1 MKKKYLSCI
10 MAFVMSFAVLSGC
23 GDISLGKGG
32 ADTKEEEDDSEEESE
47 DEDST
52 EEPEEVAEE
61 TDEEDKDS
69 TEFQKGQVAGPDS
82 QWDGSFVDKYGVKFY
97 AGMTIKELQ
106 DQGCA
111 VSYHYRGSEIED
123 ILKAMDE
130 MYVPPFGDDMGS
142 GPDCLD
148 IWVNVDGEYLES
160 DFSED
165 CWIYNPYPYAVPF
178 NECIIGQLLA
188 STKNLP
194 EVFFQDGDSEVYPE
208 EVRSFMDITP
218 IEKDD
223 SEIYTFDKFYV
234 DLDFYDGSLSGTINS
249 GVYAYYWY
257 SDEFVDEY
265 FAPYYPMVLGHE
277 HLSKEVDTSLDTLD
291 FEMSGESYSLDMS
304 LFTSIESSYIHYYE
318 ESDYISEIYIEGEDA
333 YGDHIIFWIEDNSYN
348 SYWGVHEGAMGDGV
362 QASNGEVIDYNY
374 ADFAYLTLKGNSNI
388 QFMLYVTD
396 GDDPD
401 HLLEMKDFV
410 ESYISVKD

>member
-61 TDEEDKDS
+61 TDKEDKDS

-130 MYVPPFGDDMGS
+130 MYVPPYDDDMGS

-194 EVFFQDGDSEVYPE
+194 EVFFQDGDS
-208 EVRSFMDITP
+208 
-218 IEKDD
+218 
-223 SEIYTFDKFYV
+223 
-234 DLDFYDGSLSGTINS
+234 
-249 GVYAYYWY
+249 
-257 SDEFVDEY
+257 
-265 FAPYYPMVLGHE
+265 
-277 HLSKEVDTSLDTLD
+277 
-291 FEMSGESYSLDMS
+291 
-304 LFTSIESSYIHYYE
+304 
-318 ESDYISEIYIEGEDA
+318 
-333 YGDHIIFWIEDNSYN
+333 
-348 SYWGVHEGAMGDGV
+348 
-362 QASNGEVIDYNY
+362 
-374 ADFAYLTLKGNSNI
+374 
-388 QFMLYVTD
+388 
-396 GDDPD
+396 
-401 HLLEMKDFV
+401 
-410 ESYISVKD
+410 